1 MDSRFRGNDRRGNFM
16 SQVEMQTPEG
26 AETEIS
32 ASEDN
37 AKFVPVAESIRY
49 RKRAQGAEKKVE
61 ELSTQLAEAK
71 TEAAKLSEQL
81 RDIETEQKLLRKLAA
96 AGAVDLEAAVVIAK
110 SRCDDSSGT
119 DVDSVIE
126 QLKKEKQ
133 YLFSGPGWGSGSG
146 GNTAKKTAG
155 AKEKVADGH
164 TILEAAAKRA
174 VTTGNRI
181 DLHRYLRLRRNFL

>member
-1 MDSRFRGNDRRGNFM
+1 MG
-16 SQVEMQTPEG
+16 QVEMQTPEG
-26 AETEIS
+26 AETGLKDEGRQTMDEGGETNES
-32 ASEDN
+32 L
-37 AKFVPVAESIRY
+37 KFVPVAESIRY

-96 AGAVDLEAAVVIAK
+96 AGAVDLEAAVAIAK
-110 SRCDDSSGT
+110 SRCDDSSGA
-119 DVDSVIE
+119 DVDSLIE
-126 QLKKEKQ
+126 QLKKEKR
-133 YLFSGPGWGSGSG
+133 YLFGGSGWGGTAQDSTG
-146 GNTAKKTAG
+146 TAKKTAG
-155 AKEKVADGH
+155 VKEKVADGH

-181 DLHRYLRLRRNFL
+181 DLHRYLRLRRNFI

>member
-1 MDSRFRGNDRRGNFM
+1 M
-16 SQVEMQTPEG
+16 SQVEMQDILPG
-26 AETEIS
+26 AEGGGDEG
-32 ASEDN
+32 DN
-37 AKFVPVAESIRY
+37 LKLVPVAESIRY

-71 TEAAKLSEQL
+71 TEAAKISEQL

-96 AGAVDLEAAVVIAK
+96 AGAVDLEAAVAIARL
-110 SRCDDSSGT
+110 RCEDSSGT

-133 YLFSGPGWGSGSG
+133 YLFSGPGWGSSSG

-181 DLHRYLRLRRNFL
+181 DLHRYLRLRRNFI